1 MDANN
6 LIRAMAQN
14 ANRIYSLASG
24 VAPAQAVW
32 KPDPGSWSILE
43 VVNHLY
49 EEERLD
55 FRVRLDLILH
65 HPEQEDWPP
74 IDPPRWVVERRYNQ
88 RRLEP
93 FLANFMKERQAS
105 LAWLRSLGRV
115 DWQAGVPAPWGGVYH
130 AGDMLA
136 AWAAHDVLHMRQ
148 LVELQHAWIVQ
159 LAGPY
164 DSGYAGD
171 W

>member
-6 LIRAMAQN
+6 LIHQMELN
-14 ANRIYSLASG
+14 AGRIRGLVNG
-24 VAPAQAVW
+24 VSAAQAVW
-32 KPDPGSWSILE
+32 KPTPDDWSILE

-49 EEERLD
+49 DEERLD
-55 FRVRLDLILH
+55 FRVRLDLILF

-88 RRLEP
+88 RLLAP
-93 FLANFMKERQAS
+93 SLANFLKARQDS
-105 LAWLRSLGRV
+105 LAWLKSLGWL
-115 DWQAGVPAPWGGVYH
+115 DLQAGVPAPWGGLYY

-136 AWAAHDVLHMRQ
+136 AWAAHDSLHMRQ

-159 LAGPY
+159 LANPY

>member
-1 MDANN
+1 MDAKN
-6 LIRAMAQN
+6 LIDQMARN
-14 ANRIYSLASG
+14 AGRISRLAAG
-24 VAPAQAVW
+24 VSAAQAVW
-32 KPDPGSWSILE
+32 KPTPQDWSILE

-49 EEERLD
+49 DEERLD
-55 FRVRLDLILH
+55 FRVRLELILH

-88 RRLEP
+88 RLLEP
-93 FLANFMKERQAS
+93 SLANFLKARQAS
-105 LAWLRSLGRV
+105 LAWLNGLGRV
-115 DWQAGVPAPWGGVYH
+115 DWRSGVPAPWGGVFH

-136 AWAAHDVLHMRQ
+136 AWANHDTLHMRQ
-148 LVELQHAWIVQ
+148 LVELQHAWVVR

-164 DSGYAGD
+164 TGSYAGD